1 MDQGPQ
7 RKSRNPHLREAKG
20 GIGLGSPTKERA
32 VWAAPTLSSLINVFF
47 SIFSFG
53 HVFTASTLP
62 DPPYSLTHLYVPF
75 FLFEKNK
82 KQNKKEKQTHR
93 RPKNAKAKQNQT
105 KVHINTI
112 ELILC
117 WPTRFDQIWQKM
129 CSWALSSWLLFSES
143 IYIPLIYVYIWEASV
158 VLVFHITFSSL
169 FHVLPPLPHSP
180 QKEEV
185 EVISA
190 EIKGKLKED

>member
-1 MDQGPQ
+1 MFSLPQ
-7 RKSRNPHLREAKG
+7 L
-20 GIGLGSPTKERA
+20 
-32 VWAAPTLSSLINVFF
+32 F
-47 SIFSFG
+47 
-53 HVFTASTLP
+53 P

-112 ELILC
+112 EFILC

-158 VLVFHITFSSL
+158 VLGFHITFSSL
-169 FHVLPPLPHSP
+169 PPRIPPFTQLSP
-180 QKEEV
+180 ERG
-185 EVISA
+185 SRSYFCRD
-190 EIKGKLKED
+190 KGKTGEGGLNMEALNLSG